1 MPRRYRRAIYVGL
14 SVLGVVSALVAG
26 LFGILQTDFA
36 RDQLRHRIANITA
49 GSPAAVH
56 FDAIEGLV
64 PFDMRLTGLRLSD
77 RDGTWLFADHVSVAW
92 SPHALLGGRLQVD
105 EIAVG
110 AIDLARLPAAEKTET
125 PEPSGPLIPQLPI
138 AIDLRRLSI
147 QRLALAAPILGEPAA
162 LSVEASAK
170 LGEIGDDL
178 SASLSLQQLSG
189 HTGTATIGLAY
200 RPDQDFLSLTGK
212 VAEPQGGVLGRLL
225 GLPQGSNLQVALD
238 GEGPL
243 AAWQGRMNATLD
255 GGALLDLTAEI
266 QGHQARTIAFALRAA
281 PDAILPEQ
289 FRPLVAG
296 GVDAQGTLKIA
307 PDGGMIDVSGF
318 SAKSAAGTLNASGVL
333 GLTEPG
339 DLAVTVGLADSRPFA
354 ALVPDVTWSG
364 TTMQLRLQGEIN
376 TPHLT
381 ADVAVQNLAAADMRI
396 GTIKLALDASA
407 AQGFEQPID
416 IQTDLQLSD
425 LASSD
430 ARLTAFLAHGVQ
442 FTFAGSADHAG
453 TIFADKAELRTG
465 GLLLTGTGQAEQW
478 GAAARK
484 ADATLTIADIAAAV
498 APFGL
503 PGKGAAEVALK
514 LEPAAIGDR
523 LEVNGS
529 AQAFSLG
536 QPMLDR
542 LLGQSPQLH
551 LALEGRAPESMTI
564 TAAQLIGAKARLD
577 AQGTVADRT
586 LDLSFTGSLYDAA
599 AIDPGVS
606 GQVVVDGTIYGTM
619 DAPSVVAELNSAT
632 LATAGHRADNVKLNA
647 TATGLLAT
655 PTIELEGAAS
665 LDRLPARIA
674 TSVTIGDERIAVQDL
689 ALTLGKSRLT
699 GNVALAK
706 ALLTGKLAL
715 DAPDLGEIGR
725 LAGTIM
731 GGELSSTLELD
742 DVGGRQNA
750 RLSATG
756 HAVSV
761 ADTLKTSSLDLRA
774 TAEDVFGAPA
784 VTADLNLT
792 KPVIADRPLTQA
804 SLTLAGPLS
813 ALQAKV
819 SLAGP
824 DLDAAAEAEIAR
836 IPAGYRIGLRTF
848 AADVKDIHVKSER
861 PATIEIGGTAT
872 RIENVALAVEDG
884 TVRLNGSVAADD
896 MKLSVTMESLPVS
909 LVRAFAPDFPVTGR
923 LDGEV
928 QVSGTP
934 AAPSGRFT
942 IEGKDIGASD
952 VPEQQADLQVTGTLQ
967 QGRLDIKGDVKPK
980 VGGELAF
987 TAALP
992 RLASDAGIQAQAN
1005 GTLDLSL
1012 ADAFLAGGADRVKGK
1027 AELDLSVAGV
1037 LSAPDLTGTV
1047 VLREAAYENLR
1058 YGIKL
1063 SRIEADIRANGPV
1076 IQITNLTA
1084 TTPGGGQL
1092 SGQGEVN
1099 LKDGVATDIK
1109 LQARNAT
1116 IIDTELATAT
1126 IDSDLVIVG
1135 NLRTRLKLGGKV
1147 TIVKADI
1154 RVPDKLPPSVQE
1166 IEVTEVNAPPRVAAR
1181 IAAERPPPG
1190 QTVIVDLDLDVEAP
1204 QQFAVR
1210 GRGLDAEL
1218 GGAIHVGG
1226 TTAKP
1231 DVDGAFKLRHG
1242 SLDLAGKRLDFTEG
1256 QLTFEGGEQIDPIL
1270 DLTAVARAQD
1280 LQVTAKVE
1288 GPARAPRITL
1298 TSVPMMPEDEIL
1310 SHLLFGKSAGSLSA
1324 FELLQLA
1331 QATADLAGVNTGPG
1345 LLDKVRKS
1353 TGLDRLSLEQT
1364 EGAPGP
1370 SLSAGRYVAEGVYVG
1385 VSQGGRSDSSA
1396 ATVEIEVT
1404 PNVKVETE
1412 IGANADSKAGVNL
1425 EWDY

>member
-1 MPRRYRRAIYVGL
+1 MPRRYRRAIYIGL
-14 SVLGVVSALVAG
+14 SVLGVVLALVAG
-26 LFGILQTDFA
+26 LFGALQTGFA
-36 RDQLRHRIANITA
+36 RDRIRLWIADVTA

-56 FDAIEGLV
+56 LDAIEGLV

-77 RDGTWLFADHVSVAW
+77 RDGAWLFADHVSLAW

-110 AIDLARLPAAEKTET
+110 TIDLARLPAAEKTRA

-138 AIDLRRLSI
+138 AIDLQRLSVE
-147 QRLALAAPILGEPAA
+147 RLALAAPILGEPAA

-189 HTGTATIGLAY
+189 HTGTATIDLAY
-200 RPDQDFLSLTGK
+200 RPDQDFLSLTGT

-225 GLPQGSNLQVALD
+225 GLPRGSNLQIALD
-238 GEGPL
+238 GDGPL
-243 AAWQGRMNATLD
+243 AAWQGRMNATL
-255 GGALLDLTAEI
+255 GGNALLDLTAQI
-266 QGHQARTIAFALRAA
+266 QGHEARTVAFALRAA
-281 PDAILPEQ
+281 PDAVLPEQ
-289 FRPLVAG
+289 FRPLFAG
-296 GVDAQGTLKIA
+296 GIDANGTFEIA
-307 PDGGMIDVSGF
+307 PGGGTIDVSGF
-318 SAKSAAGTLNASGVL
+318 SARSAAGTLGVSGSL
-333 GLTEPG
+333 GLSEPG
-339 DLAVTVGLADSRPFA
+339 DLAVTVALGDSRPFA

-364 TTMQLRLQGEIN
+364 ATMQLRLQDEIN
-376 TPHLT
+376 TPRLT
-381 ADVAVQNLAAADMRI
+381 ADVGVQNLAAADMRI
-396 GTIKLALDASA
+396 GTSKLTLHASA
-407 AQGFEQPID
+407 AQGLEQPID
-416 IQTDLQLSD
+416 MQADLRLSD
-425 LASSD
+425 LASQD
-430 ARLTAFLAHGVQ
+430 ARLTALLVHGVQ
-442 FTFAGSADHAG
+442 LTFAGSADRTG
-453 TIFADKAELRTG
+453 TILADKAELRTG
-465 GLLLTGTGQAEQW
+465 GLLLTGAGQAEQW

-484 ADATLTIADIAAAV
+484 ADATLTVADMAAAV

-503 PGKGAAEVALK
+503 PGRGAAEVALK

-529 AQAFSLG
+529 AQALSFG

-542 LLGQSPQLH
+542 LLGPSPRLH
-551 LALEGRAPESMTI
+551 LALEGRVPQSMTI
-564 TAAQLIGAKARLD
+564 TAAQLIGAKARLE
-577 AQGTVADRT
+577 AQGTIAERT
-586 LDLSFTGSLYDAA
+586 LDLSLTGSLDDAA
-599 AIDPGVS
+599 VIDPDVS
-606 GQVVVDGTIYGTM
+606 GQVVVDGTVYGTM
-619 DAPSVVAELNSAT
+619 DAPSVVAELNSAALT
-632 LATAGHRADNVKLNA
+632 AAGHRADNVKLSA
-647 TATGLLAT
+647 TATELLAT
-655 PTIELEGAAS
+655 PRIELEGAAS

-674 TSVTIGDERIAVQDL
+674 TTITIDGGRIAAQDL
-689 ALTLGKSRLT
+689 ALALGKSRLT
-699 GNVALAK
+699 GNIAVAK

-725 LAGTIM
+725 LAGTAM
-731 GGELSSTLELD
+731 GGDLSSTLELD
-742 DVGGRQNA
+742 DAGGRQNA
-750 RLSATG
+750 RLMASGQTM
-756 HAVSV
+756 SV
-761 ADTLKTSSLDLRA
+761 ADALSAASFDLEA
-774 TAEDVFGAPA
+774 TAEDVFGAPVIA
-784 VTADLNLT
+784 ADLALT
-792 KPVIADRPLTQA
+792 EPVIANQPLTKA
-804 SLTLAGPLS
+804 SLTATGPLS

-836 IPAGYRIGLRTF
+836 IAAGYRIGLRTF
-848 AADVKDIHVKSER
+848 AADVKGIHVKSEQ

-884 TVRLNGSVAADD
+884 AIRLNGSVAADD
-896 MKLSVTMESLPVS
+896 MTLSATMESLPVS

-923 LDGEV
+923 LDGDV
-928 QVSGTP
+928 QISGTP

-942 IEGKDIGASD
+942 IAGKDIGASD
-952 VPEQQADLQVTGTLQ
+952 VPEQQADLRAAGTLQ
-967 QGRLDIKGDVKPK
+967 QGRLDIKGDVTPK
-980 VGGELAF
+980 AGGELAF

-992 RLASDAGIQAQAN
+992 RLAPDAGIQARAN

-1027 AELDLSVAGV
+1027 AELDLSVAGA
-1037 LSAPDLTGTV
+1037 LGAPEVTGKVT
-1047 VLREAAYENLR
+1047 LREAAYENLR
-1058 YGIKL
+1058 YGITL
-1063 SRIEADIRANGPV
+1063 SRIEADIHANGPV
-1076 IQITNLTA
+1076 VQIASLTA
-1084 TTPGGGQL
+1084 ATPGGGQL

-1099 LKDGVATDIK
+1099 LKDGMATDLKI
-1109 LQARNAT
+1109 QARNAT
-1116 IIDTELATAT
+1116 IIDTDLATAT
-1126 IDSDLVIVG
+1126 IDSDLAVIG
-1135 NLRTRLKLGGKV
+1135 DLRTRLKLGGKV

-1181 IAAERPPPG
+1181 IAAQEPPPR

-1204 QQFAVR
+1204 QQLAVR

-1218 GGAIHVGG
+1218 GGAIHVAG

-1231 DVDGAFKLRHG
+1231 DIDGAFKLRHG

-1270 DLTAVARAQD
+1270 DLTAVTRAQD

-1298 TSVPMMPEDEIL
+1298 SSVPMMPEDEIL

-1345 LLDKVRKS
+1345 ILDKVRKN

-1385 VSQGGRSDSSA
+1385 VSQGARSGSSA

>member
-1 MPRRYRRAIYVGL
+1 MPRKYRRPIYIGL
-14 SVLGVVSALVAG
+14 AVLGVVLALVAG
-26 LFGILQTDFA
+26 LFGALQTDFA
-36 RDQLRHRIANITA
+36 RDRIRLWIAEITA
-49 GSPAAVH
+49 GGPAAVH
-56 FDAIEGLV
+56 LDAIEGLL
-64 PFDMRLTGLRLSD
+64 PFNMRLTGLRLSD
-77 RDGTWLFADHVSVAW
+77 RDGAWLFADHVSLAW

-105 EIAVG
+105 EIAAG
-110 AIDLARLPAAEKTET
+110 AIDLARLPEAEET
-125 PEPSGPLIPQLPI
+125 QAPEPSGPLIPQLPI
-138 AIDLRRLSI
+138 AIDLRRLSV
-147 QRLALAAPILGEPAA
+147 QRLALAAPVLGEPAA
-162 LSVEASAK
+162 LSVAAGAK
-170 LGEIGDDL
+170 LGEIGDGL

-189 HTGTATIGLAY
+189 NTGTGTIDLAY
-200 RPDQDFLSLTGK
+200 RPDQDFLSLKGH

-255 GGALLDLTAEI
+255 GNPLLDLTAQI
-266 QGHQARTIAFALRAA
+266 QGHDARTIVFALRAA
-281 PDAILPEQ
+281 PDEILPKQ
-289 FRPLVAG
+289 FRPLVAS
-296 GVDAQGTLKIA
+296 GVDAQGTLTIA
-307 PDGGMIDVSGF
+307 PDGGTIDVSGF
-318 SAKSAAGTLNASGVL
+318 SVKSGAGTLNASGFL
-333 GLTEPG
+333 GLSEPG
-339 DLAVTVGLADSRPFA
+339 DLAVAVDLADSRPFA
-354 ALVPDVTWSG
+354 ALVPDVTWSAAA
-364 TTMQLRLQGEIN
+364 MQARLQGEIN
-376 TPHLT
+376 TPHAT
-381 ADVAVQNLAAADMRI
+381 ADVAVQNLAVADMRI
-396 GTIKLALDASA
+396 GTSGLTLDASA

-416 IQTDLQLSD
+416 MQADLRLSD
-425 LASSD
+425 ITSSD
-430 ARLTAFLAHGVQ
+430 ARLAAFLANGVQ
-442 FTFAGSADHAG
+442 LTFAGNADQAG
-453 TIFADKAELRTG
+453 TLVADKAELRTG

-498 APFGL
+498 APFGF
-503 PGKGAAEVALK
+503 PGKGAAKVSLK

-523 LEVNGS
+523 LEVNGGT
-529 AQAFSLG
+529 QALSVG

-542 LLGQSPQLH
+542 LLGPSPQLH
-551 LALEGRAPESMTI
+551 LVLEGKVPQSMTI
-564 TAAQLIGAKARLD
+564 IAAQLTGAKARLEV
-577 AQGTVADRT
+577 QGNIADRT
-586 LDLSFTGSLYDAA
+586 LDLSFTGNLDDAA
-599 AIDPGVS
+599 AIEPGVR
-606 GQVVVDGTIYGTM
+606 GQVVVDGTVYGTM
-619 DAPSVVAELNSAT
+619 DAPSVVAELNSPA
-632 LATAGHRADNVKLNA
+632 LAAVGHRADNVKLTA
-647 TATGLLAT
+647 TATDLLAK
-655 PTIELEGAAS
+655 PRIEIDGAAS
-665 LDRLPARIA
+665 LDRLPTRIA
-674 TSVTIGDERIAVQDL
+674 TSVTIDGERIAAQNL

-699 GNVALAK
+699 GNVALAR

-725 LAGTIM
+725 LAGTTM
-731 GGELSSTLELD
+731 GGDLSSTLELD
-742 DVGGRQNA
+742 DAGGRQNA

-761 ADTLKTSSLDLRA
+761 ADTLKTASLDLRA
-774 TAEDVFGAPA
+774 AAEDVFGAPA
-784 VTADLNLT
+784 ITADLNLT
-792 KPVIADRPLTQA
+792 KPVIADQPLTRA
-804 SLTLAGPLS
+804 SLTATGPLS
-813 ALQAKV
+813 ALQVKV

-836 IPAGYRIGLRTF
+836 IATGYRIGLRTF
-848 AADVKDIHVKSER
+848 AADVKDIHVQSEQ
-861 PATIEIGGTAT
+861 PATIEIGATAT

-884 TVRLNGSVAADD
+884 AVRLNGSVAADD
-896 MKLSVTMESLPVS
+896 MKLSATMESLPVS

-923 LDGEV
+923 LDGDV

-967 QGRLDIKGDVKPK
+967 QGRLNIKGDVKPK

-992 RLASDAGIQAQAN
+992 RLASDANIQAQAN

-1037 LSAPDLTGTV
+1037 LSAPEVTGKV
-1047 VLREAAYENLR
+1047 ILKEAAYENLR

-1076 IQITNLTA
+1076 IQIASLTA

-1092 SGQGEVN
+1092 SGQGAVN
-1099 LKDGVATDIK
+1099 LKDGMATDIK
-1109 LQARNAT
+1109 IRARNAT
-1116 IIDTELATAT
+1116 IIDTDLATAT
-1126 IDSDLVIVG
+1126 IDSDLAIVG

-1147 TIVKADI
+1147 AIVKADI
-1154 RVPDKLPPSVQE
+1154 RVPEKLPPSVQE
-1166 IEVTEVNAPPRVAAR
+1166 IEVTEVNATPRVAAR
-1181 IAAERPPPG
+1181 IAAQEPPPR
-1190 QTVIVDLDLDVEAP
+1190 QTVIVDLDLAVEAP

-1210 GRGLDAEL
+1210 GRGLDTEL

-1226 TTAKP
+1226 TTDKP

-1242 SLDLAGKRLDFTEG
+1242 SLEIVGKRLDFTEG

-1270 DLTAVARAQD
+1270 DLTAVARAQN

-1288 GPARAPRITL
+1288 GSARAPRITL
-1298 TSVPMMPEDEIL
+1298 SSVPMMPEDEIL
-1310 SHLLFGKSAGSLSA
+1310 AHLLFGKSAGSLSA

-1345 LLDKVRKS
+1345 LLDKLRKS

-1385 VSQGGRSDSSA
+1385 VSQGARSDSSA